1 MEDIKPNVLTEKQL
15 VQINTE
21 LTNRLDLASRLG
33 SQFGGDRDLY
43 DVFGYTKNL
52 FYKDYVAQYSRQPI
66 AKAIIDRPVS
76 EAWRDGFSLVE
87 NHTDEI
93 TEFEKVFNGFYAK
106 FDLGT
111 ILKRL
116 DKLTCLGE
124 YGVLLI
130 GFNDVRRI
138 QDMQR
143 PVIKSDRLEV
153 EYLKPLGEGSADIV
167 EWEDMPGNKRFGKPR
182 FYNITITTPSS
193 SHTTTM
199 KVHHSRIIHVIKD
212 NLESE
217 IEGTP
222 ELKSVFNQLQDLEK
236 IVGGSAEMFYKGARP
251 GYQALTREGYSLPS
265 DASTEYKEQFKE
277 FEHNLRRILTLDGI
291 EMKGLEPQI
300 EEPTEYVKVQLQMI
314 SADKGIPL
322 RILTGS
328 ERGEMA
334 STQDRNSWLETVQAW
349 RTNHAEPDIIDKV
362 IKALM
367 DYGILPEIEK
377 YTVMWPDLF
386 SLSEKSK
393 VEIGKNRAI
402 ALEAYIRNPM
412 GMEVIPPPLFV
423 KYMLGLNPDQ
433 LEEVKELLDDN
444 QLEEIKEIAETR
456 KQEDDE
462 NNISGKIDNSI
473 YTPNLYT

>member
-1 MEDIKPNVLTEKQL
+1 
-15 VQINTE
+15 
-21 LTNRLDLASRLG
+21 LG
-33 SQFGGDRDLY
+33 
-43 DVFGYTKNL
+43 
-52 FYKDYVAQYSRQPI
+52 A
-66 AKAIIDRPVS
+66 
-76 EAWRDGFSLVE
+76 
-87 NHTDEI
+87 
-93 TEFEKVFNGFYAK
+93 
-106 FDLGT
+106 

-116 DKLTCLGE
+116 DKLTCLGR

-130 GFNDVRRI
+130 GFNDVKKI
-138 QDMQR
+138 EDMQR
-143 PVIKSDRLEV
+143 PVRISDKLEV

-167 EWEDMPGNKRFGKPR
+167 EWEDLPGNERFGKPR
-182 FYNITITTPSS
+182 FYNITITTPSN
-193 SHTTTM
+193 SHTKIM
-199 KVHHSRIIHVIKD
+199 KVHHSRVIHVIKD

-217 IEGTP
+217 VEGTP

-251 GYQALTREGYSLPS
+251 GYQALTREGYSLPK

-291 EMKGLEPQI
+291 EMKGLKPQI

-362 IKALM
+362 IKALIK
-367 DYGILPEIEK
+367 YGILPQIEK
-377 YTVMWPDLF
+377 YTVLWPDLF

-393 VEIGKNRAI
+393 VEIGMNRAL

-412 GMEVIPPPLFV
+412 TMEVIPPPLFV

-433 LEEVKELLDDN
+433 LEEVKELLDDDM
-444 QLEEIKEIAETR
+444 LEEIKEIAETR
-456 KQEDDE
+456 EQEDNKGE
-462 NNISGKIDNSI
+462 NING
-473 YTPNLYT
+473 